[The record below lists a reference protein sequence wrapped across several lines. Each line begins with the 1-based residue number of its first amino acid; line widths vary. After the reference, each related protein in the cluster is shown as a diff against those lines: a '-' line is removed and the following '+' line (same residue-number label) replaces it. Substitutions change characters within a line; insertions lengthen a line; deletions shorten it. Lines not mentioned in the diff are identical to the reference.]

1 MILEVLV
8 LLAVSLL
15 GSCVLPTLTNGVIML
30 ALFGLAWLGGI
41 VGFIGTIPPGNE
53 LMANLGTAVGLLL
66 PADAVWR
73 GASFHVLPSSLLV
86 ATSVADSGGLQLPFG
101 STTPIAPALLAW
113 AVAYPTLCLGL
124 AVASFRRRDL

>member
-1 MILEVLV
+1 
-8 LLAVSLL
+8 
-15 GSCVLPTLTNGVIML
+15 
-30 ALFGLAWLGGI
+30 
-41 VGFIGTIPPGNE
+41 
-53 LMANLGTAVGLLL
+53 
-66 PADAVWR
+66 
-73 GASFHVLPSSLLV
+73 VLPSSLLV